1 MIVLEIVLDL
11 AAWKTISPNKA
22 SPNVPMQVGIVG
34 TKFLFPT
41 LVEAGRGDVA
51 LMVAQVKT
59 APGYVY
65 SE

>member
-1 MIVLEIVLDL
+1 
-11 AAWKTISPNKA
+11 
-22 SPNVPMQVGIVG
+22 MQVGIVG

>member
-1 MIVLEIVLDL
+1 
-11 AAWKTISPNKA
+11 
-22 SPNVPMQVGIVG
+22 
-34 TKFLFPT
+34 
-41 LVEAGRGDVA
+41 VEAGRGDVA